1 MLTKLKKGYIGS
13 KENATEPRMHINT
26 ENPNSGK
33 TKWET
38 LIQKNPNSEKNPIQ
52 QTPKSPE

>member
-1 MLTKLKKGYIGS
+1 
-13 KENATEPRMHINT
+13 MHINT